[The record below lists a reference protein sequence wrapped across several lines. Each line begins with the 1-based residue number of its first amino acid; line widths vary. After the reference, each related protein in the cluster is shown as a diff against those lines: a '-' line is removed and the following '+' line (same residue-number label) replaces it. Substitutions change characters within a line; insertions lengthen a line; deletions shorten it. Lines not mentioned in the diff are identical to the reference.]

1 MAMDHIAKVVRD
13 YITRVYLQEGD
24 QREITETTPLIS
36 SGLVD
41 FLAMVSLR
49 RFLEKKYEIHIPDS
63 AVTPAAFET
72 IERIVDLV
80 RRFQVE
86 QLQRI

>member
-1 MAMDHIAKVVRD
+1 MNHIAKAVRD
-13 YITRVYLQEGD
+13 HIIKVYLQEGD

-41 FLAMVSLR
+41 SLAMVSLR
-49 RFLEKKYEIHIPDS
+49 RFLEEKYDIHIPDS
-63 AVTPAAFET
+63 AATPAAFET

-80 RRFQVE
+80 RRFQVA
-86 QLQRI
+86 QFQRI